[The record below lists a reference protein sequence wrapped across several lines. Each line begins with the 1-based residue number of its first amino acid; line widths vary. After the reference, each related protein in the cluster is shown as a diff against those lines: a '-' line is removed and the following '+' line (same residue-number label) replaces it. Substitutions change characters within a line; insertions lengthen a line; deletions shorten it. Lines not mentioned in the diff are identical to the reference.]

1 MMIFN
6 GLSKSDLVV
15 YNALADMLSTTPRR
29 KISAVQVAN
38 KTGYT
43 ENTVRIALKRLA
55 DWEMVDRDQPAPG
68 TPYEYKL
75 VEK

>member
-1 MMIFN
+1 
-6 GLSKSDLVV
+6 
-15 YNALADMLSTTPRR
+15 MLSMSPRR
-29 KISAVQVAN
+29 QISAGQVAN
-38 KTGYT
+38 KTGYST
-43 ENTVRIALKRLA
+43 STVRYALKRLA